1 MFVVFSVFGA
11 PFACAVNNDCC
22 GFATQIRRER
32 KREPVVKSLV
42 WWGR

>member
-11 PFACAVNNDCC
+11 PFACAVNNDC

-32 KREPVVKSLV
+32 KREPVVKSLA